1 MLWRCIEIPPD
12 EIKETEFNSS
22 VATLMRVDQLI
33 KELHSL
39 RRGMI
44 PRDKFGI
51 PIKTG
56 NITELYI
63 LTLHDLHIEIAPKMA
78 PEEYTDSKSHE
89 ILIDD
94 CKKKWG
100 TNLNIKIISRGLPNR
115 EYQNNNFYQGWDE
128 MHKLGDEYFVFLI
141 KIADMHGM
149 LLTNK
154 KEDDDE
160 PDEWDE

>member
-1 MLWRCIEIPPD
+1 MGSD
-12 EIKETEFNSS
+12 ELKETEFNSS

-33 KELHSL
+33 KDLHSL

-56 NITELYI
+56 NTTELYL
-63 LTLHDLHIEIAPKMA
+63 LTLHDLHIEIAPKMSSQ
-78 PEEYTDSKSHE
+78 EFTDSEAHE
-89 ILIDD
+89 KLLTN
-94 CKKKWG
+94 CKTHWG
-100 TNLNIKIISRGLPNR
+100 TNLNTPILSRGMPSR
-115 EYQNNNFYQGWDE
+115 QYQNRNFYLGWED
-128 MHKLGDEYFVFLI
+128 MHKLGDDYFVFLV
-141 KIADMHGM
+141 KIADIHGM

-154 KEDDDE
+154 KDDDDE

>member
-1 MLWRCIEIPPD
+1 MPNES
-12 EIKETEFNSS
+12 KETEFNSS
-22 VATLMRVDQLI
+22 VATLMRVDELI

-56 NITELYI
+56 NTTELYL
-63 LTLHDLHIEIAPKMA
+63 LTLHDLHIEIAPKMLMQ
-78 PEEYTDSKSHE
+78 EYKDSIGHKT
-89 ILIDD
+89 IIDD
-94 CKKKWG
+94 CKKRWG
-100 TNLNIKIISRGLPNR
+100 TNLNIPTITRGLPSR
-115 EYQNNNFYQGWDE
+115 EYQNNNFYLGWE
-128 MHKLGDEYFVFLI
+128 ELHKLGDEYFMFLV
-141 KIADMHGM
+141 KIADIHGM

-154 KEDDDE
+154 KENDDE

>member
-1 MLWRCIEIPPD
+1 MASDVL
-12 EIKETEFNSS
+12 KETEFNSS

-33 KELHSL
+33 KDLHTL

-56 NITELYI
+56 NTTELYL
-63 LTLHDLHIEIAPKMA
+63 LTLHDLHIEIAPKMSSL
-78 PEEYTDSKSHE
+78 EFTDSKSHE
-89 ILIDD
+89 TLLHN
-94 CKKKWG
+94 CKIVWG
-100 TNLNIKIISRGLPNR
+100 NNLDMPTFSKGMPSR
-115 EYQNNNFYQGWDE
+115 EYQNRNFYLGWE
-128 MHKLGDEYFVFLI
+128 AMHKLGDDYFVFLV
-141 KIADMHGM
+141 KIADIHGM

-154 KEDDDE
+154 KDDDDE